1 MHTLTFIAKGFENW
15 TILIFYFDNLILSNL
30 KQMYCLF
37 TCWLFNPR
45 SSKYQ
50 FSKCKLMFLMSM
62 PYLYIKKINVKF
74 SIGHGFTQ
82 VYFWVISFFPHWA
95 VMEIYDLK
103 TSRILMDKSHKW
115 SLKLWY
121 YYISNLKC
129 LKECTYTINIYNAIG
144 IKIARSKLNHLNI
157 CIN

>member
-1 MHTLTFIAKGFENW
+1 MSTQISKDVMMRHAFKHHIVYIVGCKRLVKMTWDTCNDQKYIFKNLQHSLKKWMHTLTFIAKGFENW

-62 PYLYIKKINVKF
+62 PYLYIKK
-74 SIGHGFTQ
+74 SM
-82 VYFWVISFFPHWA
+82 WSFLL
-95 VMEIYDLK
+95 VMG
-103 TSRILMDKSHKW
+103 SHK
-115 SLKLWY
+115 
-121 YYISNLKC
+121 
-129 LKECTYTINIYNAIG
+129 
-144 IKIARSKLNHLNI
+144 
-157 CIN
+157 CIFELYHFSPTEL